1 MQICD
6 TFGLS
11 FLHTLV
17 SIIFPTGNACVPAD
31 ESPPWPGS
39 FSVGRVQAFCR
50 NCFWPTHLPTNFLR
64 QGLINLSTHL
74 KNVVMGDSG
83 SWKVTP
89 GKTRVHTWIWM
100 TSALQEIVRRISFDD
115 DDSQCIQELDSN
127 LRFSF
132 HGMTTVWTH
141 QAVLWTR
148 VRQS

>member
-1 MQICD
+1 MGPKGQGMRSSARLSPAE
-6 TFGLS
+6 GLKPDA
-11 FLHTLV
+11 L
-17 SIIFPTGNACVPAD
+17 G
-31 ESPPWPGS
+31 
-39 FSVGRVQAFCR
+39 VQAFCR

-115 DDSQCIQELDSN
+115 DDSQCIQDLDSN
-127 LRFSF
+127 LPFSF
-132 HGMTTVWTH
+132 HGMAMV
-141 QAVLWTR
+141 
-148 VRQS
+148 